1 MNSEDKLENPP
12 AELLEEKPSRS
23 KTKIIL
29 MSSLGVLLL
38 LVVATSVKLI
48 FEGADGFIDRDSKA
62 TEEAKPPPT
71 ATEIIAMEFSG
82 KIETAPVKP
91 EELAEPAPGAIPS
104 ASDHESREID
114 EVVASAPTEKPKD
127 EKKMDRKPTATEKI
141 KDKPNHA
148 LAFDKSGSKVSK
160 NLDQKKVMQML
171 AKKLDK
177 SCSPKLPDKTKSL
190 KAQISLSKTGSI
202 ANIKV
207 TPSAVE
213 AELAKC
219 MRKKLG
225 DDKALKPKNKAVAQI
240 TVQFKIK

>member
-12 AELLEEKPSRS
+12 AERLEEKSPRS

-29 MSSLGVLLL
+29 MSFAGVLLL
-38 LVVATSVKLI
+38 LVVGIAVKLI
-48 FEGADGFIDRDSKA
+48 FEGTDGFMDRDHA
-62 TEEAKPPPT
+62 AVEEAKPPPT
-71 ATEIIAMEFSG
+71 AAEIIATEFSG
-82 KIETAPVKP
+82 KIVTSVVKP
-91 EELAEPAPGAIPS
+91 EELAEPPPGAIPS

-114 EVVASAPTEKPKD
+114 EAVASAPEAKPKE
-127 EKKMDRKPTATEKI
+127 EKNQERKPASTEKI

-160 NLDQKKVMQML
+160 NLDKKKVMRLL

-177 SCSPKLPDKTKSL
+177 SCSPKLPGKTKSL
-190 KAQISLSKTGSI
+190 KAEISLSKTGSI

-207 TPSAVE
+207 TPSAAE